1 MRIAITTN
9 KKGLVRI
16 FNKDT
21 DEDITDDIK
30 RIDIYVNSRGLV
42 TAGLE
47 FKNVE
52 LKLELKSGE

>member
-1 MRIAITTN
+1 MNVLISTNPAGVVKIT
-9 KKGLVRI
+9 
-16 FNKDT
+16 NKDT
-21 DEDITDDIK
+21 GEDITKDIK
-30 RIDIYVNSRGLV
+30 RIDLYINSRGIV